1 MFISHMLVENYRTF
15 RHVELHFDSRVN
27 YIVGDNNIGKSNFLT
42 LLKFITHGYGFK
54 ENDFLEPD
62 KPIRVQ
68 ITLSSEDDGLKD
80 TAHLELR
87 QHVQQVVPRLYNL
100 DNGEELPL
108 EYTRCLF
115 YIDFA
120 LDEVPRKMI
129 SEEDIA
135 KTISIFEGYLSGG
148 PEVIEEVEIC

>member
-62 KPIRVQ
+62 KPIRSFDSMCGRWCPAF
-68 ITLSSEDDGLKD
+68 IIWIMEKS
-80 TAHLELR
+80 
-87 QHVQQVVPRLYNL
+87 
-100 DNGEELPL
+100 
-108 EYTRCLF
+108 CLWSIRGASF
-115 YIDFA
+115 
-120 LDEVPRKMI
+120 
-129 SEEDIA
+129 
-135 KTISIFEGYLSGG
+135 ISISPWMKY
-148 PEVIEEVEIC
+148 PEK

>member
-42 LLKFITHGYGFK
+42 LLKTLIHGYGFR
-54 ENDFLEPD
+54 ENDFLD
-62 KPIRVQ
+62 TDQPIR
-68 ITLSSEDDGLKD
+68 IRLTLSSEDDGLKD

-87 QHVQQVVPRLYNL
+87 QCVREVVPRLYDL

-129 SEEDIA
+129 SEGDIA
-135 KTISIFEGYLSGG
+135 RTVSVLRSTCPAGRRLSKRWS
-148 PEVIEEVEIC
+148 PF

>member
-87 QHVQQVVPRLYNL
+87 QHVQQVVPRRFRP
-100 DNGEELPL
+100 G
-108 EYTRCLF
+108 
-115 YIDFA
+115 
-120 LDEVPRKMI
+120 
-129 SEEDIA
+129 
-135 KTISIFEGYLSGG
+135 
-148 PEVIEEVEIC
+148 